1 MVGESFHPRGC
12 WGEDSD
18 HIRLGATAQK
28 LSRLF
33 AFWNTKQSCIAG
45 RDIAGGSA
53 IRGRCDHKKLDFCAR
68 VGYLLPANKHFV
80 ARRTSQ
86 NQFSALLS

>member
-33 AFWNTKQSCIAG
+33 AFLSQALKFGNEINAG
-45 RDIAGGSA
+45 
-53 IRGRCDHKKLDFCAR
+53 
-68 VGYLLPANKHFV
+68 
-80 ARRTSQ
+80 
-86 NQFSALLS
+86 

>member
-33 AFWNTKQSCIAG
+33 AFLSQALKFGKNEINAG
-45 RDIAGGSA
+45 IVDVPA
-53 IRGRCDHKKLDFCAR
+53 AR
-68 VGYLLPANKHFV
+68 INLKPRKP
-80 ARRTSQ
+80 SP
-86 NQFSALLS
+86 S